1 MGDVKDMRHI
11 LMHKNIPTLSFDI
24 DNDGMAGNIE
34 SVINKSHTPIYILQ
48 NKFLNPNNALRDWW
62 KTRAIPAS
70 RENLPETLS
79 YLDVKNSQILML
91 KHYGLNL
98 SDHYWV
104 ATDEL
109 LEKGI
114 RWEDVN
120 FFQND
125 FSSDIGNA
133 LFGNYPQSK
142 SLSFSF
148 DSPDSSSDGE
158 LKKKWIINNG
168 TRHLLKGGRKTFQ
181 QEPFNE
187 VLVSKICDELNIPH
201 VPYKLVKKRGNQFYS
216 SCPCMVDENTELI
229 SAWELFNTA
238 TKTNSMSY
246 FEQFTEGMKNC
257 NFDFDEKAKQNLSI
271 MFTLDYLVANT
282 DRHFKNFGFIRDVNT
297 LEWKGIAPIYDTG
310 NSMFYDDSLYNL
322 KNPKLRT
329 AEKIK
334 AKPFNSNHK
343 KQLALIIKN
352 CGIPNIDFSVL
363 KKKEIG
369 KWFSNLLEQNPQNEF
384 GRSHILGN
392 ILNNRVEELQKVIH
406 SLRQTQSI
414 SISND
419 DRMSIGD

>member
-1 MGDVKDMRHI
+1 
-11 LMHKNIPTLSFDI
+11 MHKNIPALSFEI
-24 DNDGMAGNIE
+24 DSDGMAGNIKEIINE
-34 SVINKSHTPIYILQ
+34 SHAPIYIIQ
-48 NKFLNPNNALRDWW
+48 NKFLTPDNALRDWLR
-62 KTRAIPAS
+62 TRAIPSS

-79 YLDVKNSQILML
+79 YLDIKNSQILML

-98 SDHYWV
+98 SDHYWI
-104 ATDEL
+104 ATDDL
-109 LEKGI
+109 LSKGI
-114 RWEDVN
+114 KWEDVN

-125 FSSDIGNA
+125 FSSDIGDA
-133 LFGNYPQSK
+133 LFGKYSQRE

-168 TRHLLKGGRKTFQ
+168 TRYLLKGGRKTFQ

-187 VLVSKICDELNIPH
+187 VLVSKICDELNISH
-201 VPYKLVKKRGNQFYS
+201 VPYKLVKKRDNQFYS

-246 FEQFTEGMKNC
+246 FEQFTGGLKNC
-257 NFDFDEKAKQNLSI
+257 NFNFDEKTKQTLSI
-271 MFTLDYLVANT
+271 MFSLDYLVANT

-297 LEWKGIAPIYDTG
+297 LEWKGMAPVYDTG

-322 KNPKLRT
+322 KNPKLRA

-352 CGIPNIDFSVL
+352 CGAPDIDFSVL

-369 KWFSNLLEQNPQNEF
+369 KWFSKLLEQNPQNDSD
-384 GRSHILGN
+384 RSHILGN
-392 ILNNRVEELQKVIH
+392 ILNNRVEELQQVIH
-406 SLRQTQSI
+406 GLKQTQSKSVSANSGITGI
-414 SISND
+414 SD
-419 DRMSIGD
+419 